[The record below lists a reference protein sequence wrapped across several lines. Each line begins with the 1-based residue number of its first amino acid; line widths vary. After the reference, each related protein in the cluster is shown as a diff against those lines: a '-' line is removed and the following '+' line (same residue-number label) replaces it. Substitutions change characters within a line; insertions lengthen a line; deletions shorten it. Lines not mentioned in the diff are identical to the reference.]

1 VESSSWSGWL
11 AAAGAK
17 ISSLARASAV
27 VAFSVTY
34 TGIRIEKEQ
43 QARIFEEFAQADG
56 STARVYGGTGLGL
69 STSRKLVLLLGGDAA
84 VTSGIGKGSTFTVY
98 VPAGHP
104 PTMSTSAKTFGQ
116 WVSPLAHNVESAIIP
131 TRTTEVVAQV
141 AGTGTISVEL
151 RGSKLLI
158 VDDDMRNIFAMRA
171 LLEGLLRT
179 LYMQEPVSRPLKS
192 CKNSMTS
199 LLF

>member
-1 VESSSWSGWL
+1 
-11 AAAGAK
+11 
-17 ISSLARASAV
+17 
-27 VAFSVTY
+27 
-34 TGIRIEKEQ
+34 
-43 QARIFEEFAQADG
+43 
-56 STARVYGGTGLGL
+56 
-69 STSRKLVLLLGGDAA
+69 
-84 VTSGIGKGSTFTVY
+84 
-98 VPAGHP
+98 
-104 PTMSTSAKTFGQ
+104 
-116 WVSPLAHNVESAIIP
+116 
-131 TRTTEVVAQV
+131 VVAQV